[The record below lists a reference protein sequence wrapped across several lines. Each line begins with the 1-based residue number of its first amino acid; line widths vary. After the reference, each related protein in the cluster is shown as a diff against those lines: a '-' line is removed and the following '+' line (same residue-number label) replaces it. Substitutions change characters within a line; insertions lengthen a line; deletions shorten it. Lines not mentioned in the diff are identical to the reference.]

1 MGVTNYLVTG
11 VILQVGGGF
20 MFFLTPSQ
28 GDDPPNFDVFLDLPQ
43 DAIVVNEVLGKD
55 SPTKKCNVILV
66 VTGIQG

>member
-43 DAIVVNEVLGKD
+43 KTQDAIVGYDGFVGD
-55 SPTKKCNVILV
+55 SLT
-66 VTGIQG
+66 